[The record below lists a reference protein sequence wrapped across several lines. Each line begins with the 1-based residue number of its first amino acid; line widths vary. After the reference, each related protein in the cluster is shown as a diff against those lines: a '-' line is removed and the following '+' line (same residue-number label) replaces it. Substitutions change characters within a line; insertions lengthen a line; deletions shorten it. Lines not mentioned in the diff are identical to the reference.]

1 MVTFLKAN
9 VASVIASVCDYLMT
23 IVAVQW
29 LGMDV
34 VIGGITGTVTGGV
47 INFWIG
53 RQWVFSA
60 VESKAHK
67 QAVRYAIVWFGNLL
81 LNAAGMYVFTK
92 LAGMYYLAAKVITSL
107 LVAFGYNYPLQKR
120 YVFKSN

>member
-1 MVTFLKAN
+1 MITFLKAN
-9 VASVIASVCDYLMT
+9 VASLIASVCDYLMT

-34 VIGGITGTVTGGV
+34 VVGGITGTITGGF
-47 INFWIG
+47 INFWVA
-53 RQWVFSA
+53 RHWVFSA
-60 VESKAHK
+60 AGSKAHK
-67 QAVRYAIVWFGNLL
+67 QAVKYAIVWFGNLL
-81 LNAAGMYVFTK
+81 FNAAGMYVLTK
-92 LAGMYYLAAKVITSL
+92 QAGMYYLAAKIITSL